1 MKKCLSYLIECLLV
15 SKHTN
20 QVLKE
25 VARCIA
31 ALLFVLFFSIDW
43 DATLDAWGVL
53 ATWQP
58 ETQADID
65 WLVDDCDS
73 FNAGADLDWLEHC
86 PTCQEV
92 ALDVQEVQE

>member
-31 ALLFVLFFSIDW
+31 ALLFVLFLS
-43 DATLDAWGVL
+43 GV
-53 ATWQP
+53 
-58 ETQADID
+58 
-65 WLVDDCDS
+65 
-73 FNAGADLDWLEHC
+73 DLDWLEHC

-92 ALDVQEVQE
+92 SLDVQEVQG

>member
-1 MKKCLSYLIECLLV
+1 VKKGLVYLIECFLV

-43 DATLDAWGVL
+43 NATLDMWGVL
-53 ATWQP
+53 K
-58 ETQADID
+58 
-65 WLVDDCDS
+65 
-73 FNAGADLDWLEHC
+73 
-86 PTCQEV
+86 
-92 ALDVQEVQE
+92 